1 MKKNSVV
8 EFYIKVGLWSFF
20 CLGLGGI
27 CNLVKAEI
35 LNFERSGNESDAAQ
49 IMQNIRISQIRYSEK
64 HRGKFAPNFDELVRA
79 KYLDEDSFSGSK
91 NVVNGYIFEIK
102 AFEPTD
108 LKPAFYSINADPQT
122 SEGFFKTPIRHFY
135 FDSTLG
141 TVKVTDE
148 NRQANAN
155 DASF

>member
-1 MKKNSVV
+1 MKKQFVNN
-8 EFYIKVGLWSFF
+8 FYLKIGLWSFF

-35 LNFERSGNESDAAQ
+35 INLERSGNETAAAQ
-49 IMQNIRISQIRYSEK
+49 TIQGIRSSQTRYAAK
-64 HRGKFAPNFDELVRA
+64 HQGKFAESFDELVKA
-79 KYLDEDSFSGSK
+79 GYLDEKFGGHKS
-91 NVVNGYIFEIK
+91 VRNGYVFEMNVS
-102 AFEPTD
+102 EPTN
-108 LKPAFYSINADPQT
+108 LKPAFYSINADPET
-122 SEGFFKTPIRHFY
+122 SESFFKTNMRHFY
-135 FDSTLG
+135 FNSALG